1 MIEEYICKIQFW
13 DLEWLLLS
21 FIFIIWAIFLINFII
36 FFVKFNKLKKIK
48 INKIFYE
55 LQNLNKLGF
64 K

>member
-36 FFVKFNKLKKIK
+36 FFVKFNKFKK
-48 INKIFYE
+48 NK
-55 LQNLNKLGF
+55 N
-64 K
+64 